1 MVFDL
6 SLDLEGMLEL
16 IGCGEPFKEYN
27 SITIRPVLREIKRDT
42 KKKEDLFPFKIK
54 NSYPHDRDH
63 LNTIV
68 KGVCSDFEYLKCYE
82 MVRLPIPTKGDVSII
97 SEPISNALYHNSS
110 KELIIESYHTK
121 PDKMVLRISTPNG
134 FAWDYKTKIEEYLKN
149 PEAKENIHKMGFY
162 TFHNMKPIASYDN
175 DGRDFLIL
183 FKE

>member
-6 SLDLEGMLEL
+6 SLDLEKMLEI
-16 IGCGEPFKEYN
+16 IGWEEPFREYN
-27 SITIRPVLREIKRDT
+27 SITISPVLREIKKDT

-54 NSYPHDRDH
+54 NNYPHDRDY
-63 LNTIV
+63 LGTIV
-68 KGVCSDFEYLKCYE
+68 NDVCSYFEYLKRYE
-82 MVRLPIPTKGDVSII
+82 AVRLPIPTKGDVSII

-110 KELIIESYHTK
+110 KELIIESYHANPNK
-121 PDKMVLRISTPNG
+121 IILRISSPNG
-134 FAWDYKTKIEEYLKN
+134 FAWDYRTKIEKYLKN
-149 PEAKENIHKMGFY
+149 PEAEENIHKMGFY

>member
-6 SLDLEGMLEL
+6 SLNLEGMLE
-16 IGCGEPFKEYN
+16 IVGWREPFGEYN
-27 SITIRPVLREIKRDT
+27 SITVRPVLREIRKGA

-54 NSYPHDRDH
+54 NSYPHDRDY
-63 LNTIV
+63 LGTIV
-68 KGVCSDFEYLKCYE
+68 KGVCSDFEYLKRYE
-82 MVRLPIPTKGDVSII
+82 VVMLPIPTKGDVSII

-149 PEAKENIHKMGFY
+149 PEAEENIHKMGFY

-175 DGRDFLIL
+175 DGRAFLIL
-183 FKE
+183 FEK